1 SVVVRG
7 VIVLAFAALGLA
19 ASTARGQEPP
29 GSPATA
35 TPAPVPAPGEPS
47 PATTREPATPPAE
60 PAPPPSGAPVNPV
73 KPPGFPKMVL
83 LDVRHVMLEP
93 FHWEGRQWLLFG
105 GYTAAIAAASPADH
119 TLSDRARASDYS
131 LGTFGDTMEGL
142 GDARS
147 FVLLAGF
154 YGAGLIGHDSKAKE
168 VCLDGLAS
176 SLIASVLITPV
187 ISTVVGRERPT
198 AEEGAYSFRPFNGRS
213 FPSGHATQVFAVVS
227 VIATHYDQLWVKALA
242 YTAGLAGTWP
252 RIRRGKHFPTDVL
265 AGAIIGTA
273 VGRSVVHYNDKL
285 RSGQEEATRHRDEG
299 VRLTIFPVVQ
309 DGGAGLAGT
318 LRF

>member
-1 SVVVRG
+1 MKRMRKKSVVVRG
-7 VIVLAFAALGLA
+7 VIVCAALCMA
-19 ASTARGQEPP
+19 ASTAHGQEPP
-29 GSPATA
+29 VPETAPPPTA
-35 TPAPVPAPGEPS
+35 TE
-47 PATTREPATPPAE
+47 EPAATEEPKPE
-60 PAPPPSGAPVNPV
+60 PAPPVA
-73 KPPGFPKMVL
+73 PPGFPKMVL

-93 FHWEGRQWLLFG
+93 FHWEGRQWLLFA
-105 GYTAAIAAASPADH
+105 GYTAAVAAASPADR
-119 TLSDRARASDYS
+119 TLSNRARASDYS
-131 LGTFGDTMEGL
+131 FGTVGDTFEGL

-154 YGAGLIGHDSKAKE
+154 YGAGLIGHDSKAKN

-176 SLIASVLITPV
+176 SLIASILITPV
-187 ISTVVGRERPT
+187 ISTAVGRERPT

-227 VIATHYDQLWVKALA
+227 VIATHYDQFWVKALA
-242 YTAGLAGTWP
+242 YTAGIAGSWP
-252 RIRRGKHFPTDVL
+252 RLRRGKHFPTDLL

-285 RSGQEEATRHRDEG
+285 RSGEVEATRRRDEG
-299 VRLTIFPVVQ
+299 VRLTVFPLVQ
-309 DGGAGLAGT
+309 GDGIGLTGT